1 MGEKVKKRKHFI
13 STLGTSVYAEG
24 KYIFGTSSM
33 RTKFV
38 QQASLE
44 IGMKDVEADAITICL
59 TECAEKKNWLTREYT
74 QNDIEMEK
82 KSYPDTKI
90 VVGDKYQ
97 GLKEILE
104 QKYAGRIHTVRMVEG
119 SSQEETDQMFQNLY
133 DIMEENDEI
142 YLDITHG
149 FRFFP
154 MLAMTVL
161 EYAKVTKNI
170 TVGGIYYGMFGRR
183 EPDKEVIECPLL
195 DLTYYSDILDWSN
208 AADSFVRYGNSRQIR
223 DLMQPM
229 MRKDYVK
236 YGKLNS
242 LVKALNDITSCIDTG
257 RGKNGGKNTNSVQIA
272 CVKYQEQYDK
282 LEKKDFADVKP
293 LEVLMEQIDQKVNDL
308 KVDNNLTTGLSVI
321 KWSIDNDM
329 IQQGYTALEETIKT
343 YVCALAGVED
353 TSERYR
359 DYFSKNI
366 INKLNIEKQKGI
378 KDRSVWYRAWLEEME
393 ERKSFEKFYEGST
406 ESQEVVK
413 ERVKRQAEDLI
424 KIVPNDLLKI
434 SNSVSQK
441 RNDINHFGF
450 NETPVNYEKFKS
462 ELEKRFNDLL
472 EIIRENPV
480 PAQEE

>member
-90 VVGDKYQ
+90 TVGDKYQ

-208 AADSFVRYGNSRQIR
+208 AADSFVRYGNSRQIY
-223 DLMQPM
+223 DLVHNL
-229 MRKDYVK
+229 MRVTKNKEEYQSISNMV
-236 YGKLNS
+236 G
-242 LVKALNDITSCIDTG
+242 ALNNLTKCIETG
-257 RGKNGGKNTNSVQIA
+257 RGKKCDNRSQASIQTACERYNEKFDILKKEGQI
-272 CVKYQEQYDK
+272 K
-282 LEKKDFADVKP
+282 LKP
-293 LEVLMEQIDQKVNDL
+293 LEVLMDHIDRKVNMLDIE
-308 KVDNNLTTGLSVI
+308 NNLSTGLSVI
-321 KWSIDNDM
+321 KWSINNDM
-329 IQQGYTALEETIKT
+329 TQQGYTALEETIKT
-343 YVCALAGVED
+343 YICDLAEVDDDKKWYRESFAKELVNSIIHTPSNNRQLGYDKWVNTEWNNGD
-353 TSERYR
+353 LEKIKGTDETLEEFKRKIRLKGKKLSE
-359 DYFSKNI
+359 I
-366 INKLNIEKQKGI
+366 IPEELIKLN
-378 KDRSVWYRAWLEEME
+378 S
-393 ERKSFEKFYEGST
+393 
-406 ESQEVVK
+406 
-413 ERVKRQAEDLI
+413 
-424 KIVPNDLLKI
+424 NI
-434 SNSVSQK
+434 SEK

-450 NETPVNYEKFKS
+450 TEKTISNDTLKKDLNKLYEK
-462 ELEKRFNDLL
+462 LL

-480 PAQEE
+480 PTKEE